1 MANLNQFERGTANWR
16 QVIRDNQRRSRL
28 VILTYILIYVALGLL
43 IDVFYQAGHYPQA
56 SLGDIFFAL
65 ISLKIMPY
73 VTLITSAVAVI
84 SLWVTFAYADKLMLL
99 GTEYRQIT
107 PETAANTEEV
117 QLYNVVEEM
126 KVAAGM
132 KFMPR
137 VYIIEADYMN
147 AFASGWSEKS
157 AMVAITRGLM
167 QKLDRAEMQAVMA
180 HELTHIRH
188 QDIKLTLVASVLSN
202 LILMIIDVLFYS
214 VVFGSNGRSSNGDR
228 DRSNAFF
235 IIIILLRYLLPLVT
249 ILLMFYLSRR
259 REFMADAG
267 AVELMRDNEPMA
279 RALLKISQDHQ
290 AHAAEY
296 NQDYRENGH
305 EQVRRQAYIYDPVE
319 AGIEPV
325 KSLAD
330 AFSTHPSTEERLK
343 ALGFKRH

>member
-1 MANLNQFERGTANWR
+1 MANLNDYQQGTADWR
-16 QVIRDNQRRSRL
+16 KTIQENATRTRL
-28 VILTYILIYVALGLL
+28 VMITYVLIYLCLGLL
-43 IDVFYQAGHYPQA
+43 IDVFYRSGHYPDA
-56 SLGDIFFAL
+56 SLGEIFRAL
-65 ISLKIMPY
+65 ITFQITPY
-73 VTLITSAVAVI
+73 ATIITIAVAII
-84 SLWVTFAYADKLMLL
+84 SLWVTFTYADKLMLL
-99 GTEYRQIT
+99 GTEYREIT
-107 PETAANTEEV
+107 AENAANLEEK
-117 QLYNVVEEM
+117 QFYNVVEEM

-132 KFMPR
+132 KFMPK

-202 LILMIIDVLFYS
+202 LILIIIDILFYS
-214 VVFGSNGRSSNGDR
+214 VIFGGGRSGGGDR
-228 DRSNAFF
+228 DRGNQLFV
-235 IIIILLRYLLPLVT
+235 IILIIRYLMPIVT
-249 ILLMFYLSRR
+249 VLLMLYLSRK

-267 AVELMRDNEPMA
+267 AVELMRDNQPMA

-290 AHAAEY
+290 EHKEEY
-296 NQDYRENGH
+296 NQDYRSTGH

-319 AGIEPV
+319 SGIEPV

-330 AFSTHPSTEERLK
+330 SFSTHPSIKARLK
-343 ALGFKRH
+343 ALGFTK